1 MRMLVNGVEASQMS
15 AMDRGLAYGDGVF
28 ETLLVADGQPVWWD
42 AHLARLQRGCAVL
55 GIEAPAPRLLRE
67 EAASLATGAARAVLK
82 VIVTRG
88 AGGRGYAPPLSVAP
102 TRLLSLHPAAL
113 PLRREY
119 SEGVALRWCETTLAI
134 QPALAGIKHLNRL
147 EQVLARK
154 EWHDDVI
161 VEGLMCDADGRVVC
175 ATAANLFV
183 VREGRLLTPRVDRCG
198 IAGIAREW
206 VLARRQVEIVDLAPS
221 EVESADELFLGSSL
235 RGILPVSRLG
245 GREWN
250 VGPMTR
256 ALQQLLWDEVPALRP
271 IAEAEG

>member
-1 MRMLVNGVEASQMS
+1 MVLV
-15 AMDRGLAYGDGVF
+15 
-28 ETLLVADGQPVWWD
+28 
-42 AHLARLQRGCAVL
+42 
-55 GIEAPAPRLLRE
+55 
-67 EAASLATGAARAVLK
+67 
-82 VIVTRG
+82 
-88 AGGRGYAPPLSVAP
+88 
-102 TRLLSLHPAAL
+102 
-113 PLRREY
+113 
-119 SEGVALRWCETTLAI
+119 
-134 QPALAGIKHLNRL
+134 
-147 EQVLARK
+147 
-154 EWHDDVI
+154 
-161 VEGLMCDADGRVVC
+161 VVC
-175 ATAANLFV
+175 PTSSNLFL
-183 VREGRLLTPRVDRCG
+183 RPASPLLTPRVDRCG